1 MGNHPNPF
9 NPTTTIAFVVERAQ
23 RVIISVF
30 DVEGSRV
37 ATIANRTFAPG
48 YHSVKWTGRDDAGRI
63 VPSGTYL
70 VQMETGD
77 GTEARKISLVR

>member
-1 MGNHPNPF
+1 VGNHPNPF
-9 NPTTTIAFVVERAQ
+9 NPTTTIAFAVERAQ

-37 ATIANRTFAPG
+37 ATIANQTFAPG
-48 YHSVKWTGRDDAGRI
+48 YHSVKWAGRNDTGRI

-77 GTEARKISLVR
+77 GAEARKISLVR